1 VVKDVRARNSVKVS
15 KIYFSIFLYPF
26 SFHSEGEIVRWSI
39 DGSKFIV
46 QSGSTID
53 LYSTV
58 AFFSVNIYY
67 ASSFSNIFAQNMDL
81 LFSIKHPSRVHD
93 VKFCQCVN
101 GEGEV
106 ILAGAEDHKTTVY
119 SIPTDATN
127 PIIIAEMIGHS
138 NRSVFS

>member
-1 VVKDVRARNSVKVS
+1 MVKDVRARNSVKVS
-15 KIYFSIFLYPF
+15 KIYFNITLYPF
-26 SFHSEGEIVRWSI
+26 SFHSEGETVRWSI

-58 AFFSVNIYY
+58 AFFFVVKIHYT
-67 ASSFSNIFAQNMDL
+67 SSFSNIFAQKMDL

-93 VKFCQCVN
+93 VKFCVN

-119 SIPTDATN
+119 SVPKDGTN
-127 PIIIAEMIGHS
+127 LTIIAEMIGHS
-138 NRSVFS
+138 NRSVFF